1 MMARSMSH
9 WSTSSGH
16 AQFKKT
22 MERVKESWDFLIVK
36 EEEESV
42 DYNSK
47 VVIAKSEKRLK
58 TERRKMANEKVE
70 TWAPRAL

>member
-22 MERVKESWDFLIVK
+22 MEIVKESWDL
-36 EEEESV
+36 
-42 DYNSK
+42 
-47 VVIAKSEKRLK
+47 VVSAKTEKRLK